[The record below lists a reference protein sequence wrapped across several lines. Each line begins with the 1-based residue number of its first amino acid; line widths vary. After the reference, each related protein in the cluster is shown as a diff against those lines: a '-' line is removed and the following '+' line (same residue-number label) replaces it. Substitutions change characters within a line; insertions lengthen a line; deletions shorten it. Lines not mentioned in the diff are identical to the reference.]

1 MSLTKVVVMAV
12 VMRVVRPSTLVGSAS
27 GRAVHIIEL
36 RALVVI
42 AVDIILVV
50 MHHQCVCSGI
60 GKSHRSSLMTC
71 IAREVNI
78 RLLKYQMPRGSRLLW
93 IGTSQWDVG
102 EYILCEPYM

>member
-1 MSLTKVVVMAV
+1 VSLTKVVVMAV

-36 RALVVI
+36 RVLVVI

-60 GKSHRSSLMTC
+60 GKSRRSLSMTC
-71 IAREVNI
+71 IAWEVNI
-78 RLLKYQMPRGSRLLW
+78 RLLKYQMPRGSCLLW
-93 IGTSQWDVG
+93 IGSQWDVS